1 MLQDSR
7 WNQFVRVFDATLDSV
22 FRKTGFAMVFRIV
35 VEKKTRTRDIAKNFK
50 KIVKIAWTT
59 AVSIYDNLN
68 ISKNLKFLSL
78 LTVQ

>member
-50 KIVKIAWTT
+50 KIVKIAWTA
-59 AVSIYDNLN
+59 AVSATI
-68 ISKNLKFLSL
+68 I
-78 LTVQ
+78 